1 MEARLPQ
8 SRSTSLGSTPRSTS
22 RLLLLD
28 SPRTRRLRLEFAGTP
43 DVMSRP
49 ALLALAG
56 AGLFLAAPPAHLLVT
71 LLPPMI
77 RRGRPA
83 HQPFQ
88 PAAPLRP
95 GFPGRSALAPPFL

>member
-1 MEARLPQ
+1 MGARLPQ

-43 DVMSRP
+43 DVMPRP

-56 AGLFLAAPPAHLLVT
+56 AGLFIAALDAYAVGTLRPAMIADVGLPTQPFAHPPPTVTRSLSAPPA
-71 LLPPMI
+71 
-77 RRGRPA
+77 
-83 HQPFQ
+83 
-88 PAAPLRP
+88 
-95 GFPGRSALAPPFL
+95 

>member
-43 DVMSRP
+43 DVMPRP

-56 AGLFLAAPPAHLLVT
+56 AGLFLAPLDAYLVGT
-71 LLPPMI
+71 LLPPLV
-77 RRGRPA
+77 GDVGLALEHFGPA
-83 HQPFQ
+83 TPVVT
-88 PAAPLRP
+88 
-95 GFPGRSALAPPFL
+95 GFLG

>member
-43 DVMSRP
+43 DVMPRP

-56 AGLFLAAPPAHLLVT
+56 AALFIAPVDASVRGALRPPCVRAVPLVT
-71 LLPPMI
+71 RQLP
-77 RRGRPA
+77 RE
-83 HQPFQ
+83 
-88 PAAPLRP
+88 APSATA
-95 GFPGRSALAPPFL
+95 GPGRSRLST